1 MQIDTKQLQ
10 MDRKPLAT
18 KMSTKRVDT
27 YTAEDCRSKAGEI
40 SKLFLVFWDHFTR

>member
-18 KMSTKRVDT
+18 KMSTNRVDT

-40 SKLFLVFWDHFTR
+40 SKLF

>member
-27 YTAEDCRSKAGEI
+27 YTEEDCRSKAGEI
-40 SKLFLVFWDHFTR
+40 SKLF

>member
-18 KMSTKRVDT
+18 KMSTKRVDA
-27 YTAEDCRSKAGEI
+27 YTAEDGRSGEI